1 MPKNTRDIRVTI
13 QTLILT
19 EKSNKT
25 QKNPLWCNSPY
36 LFAGH
41 ERVRGVTV
49 SRNHAIKIDIYLFTY
64 LLA

>member
-25 QKNPLWCNSPY
+25 QKKS
-36 LFAGH
+36 FM
-41 ERVRGVTV
+41 V
-49 SRNHAIKIDIYLFTY
+49 
-64 LLA
+64 

>member
-1 MPKNTRDIRVTI
+1 VTI